1 MRLITSTVE
10 MREFRREARA
20 RGKSIGLVPTMGAL
34 HAGHISLIHQAKRQ
48 CDVIVVS
55 VFVNPTQFDSPE
67 DLARYPRNL
76 DKDLEMLGPLKIDA
90 TLAPEASELYPEGF
104 SVSVDAGKVA
114 APLEGASR
122 PGHFRGVATVVTKLF
137 NIVKPNVAYFGQKDF
152 QQVQVIRRL
161 VEDLNMDVRLS
172 VCPTVRE
179 SDGVAV
185 SSRNAHL
192 NEEERQA
199 ARVINHG
206 LRLAESFAH
215 AGESSVE
222 KVLDEMHKLYA
233 SEPRV
238 HLEYAAIVE
247 PAQLTPVKRLSPGC
261 VALVAARVGPARL
274 IDNLIFGPPGA
285 SPEMLLQLAL
295 TTQPIVDH
303 RSLIPGFETEA
314 VKLRIASCRN
324 CAALSTIRLPPREF
338 LTSYVLAHY
347 PDRALPRGA
356 VIGRDSPLN
365 PDMYLYR
372 KPKSPNRFSVG
383 LYELLGIK
391 SFEEFKSRFVLTDA
405 VRCHATGSHI
415 SPNALAYCANHLR
428 EELKLFPNIETMVV
442 LGEDTYSQFQ
452 QFLLERSAAEVKP
465 FEDIMRPD
473 GWAREEARVP
483 LFGERS
489 MRIFYCYHPTR
500 GYNRSPSIAKWL
512 G

>member
-1 MRLITSTVE
+1 MRLITSIAE
-10 MREFRREARA
+10 MREYQHEADS
-20 RGKSIGLVPTMGAL
+20 RGKAIGFVPTMGAL
-34 HAGHISLIHQAKRQ
+34 HEGHISLIHQAKRQ
-48 CDVIVVS
+48 CDTVVVS
-55 VFVNPTQFDSPE
+55 IFVNPTQFDSQE

-76 DKDLEMLGPLKIDA
+76 DQDLEVLRPLKVDV
-90 TLAPEASELYPEGF
+90 TFAPEASELYPEGF
-104 SVSVDAGKVA
+104 STSVDAGMVA
-114 APLEGASR
+114 APLEGTSR

-172 VCPTVRE
+172 VCPTARE

-185 SSRNAHL
+185 SSRNAYL

-206 LRLAESFAH
+206 LRLAEKIAQ

-222 KVLDEMHKLYA
+222 KVLDEMYKLYA

-247 PAQLTPVKRLSPGC
+247 PARLTPVQHLSPGC

-295 TTQPIVDH
+295 TAQPIVDN
-303 RSLIPGFETEA
+303 RALIPGFETEA

-324 CAALSTIRLPPREF
+324 CAAISTIRLPPREF
-338 LTSYVLAHY
+338 LTSYVAAHY
-347 PDRALPRGA
+347 PDRGA
-356 VIGRDSPLN
+356 PHGAIIGRDSPIN

-383 LYELLGIK
+383 LYELLGVK
-391 SFEEFKSRFVLTDA
+391 GFEEFKARYILTDA

-415 SPNALAYCANHLR
+415 SQNALAYCANHLR
-428 EELKLFPNIETMVV
+428 EELKLFPNIEVLVV

-452 QFLLERSAAEVKP
+452 QFLLERRAAEIKP
-465 FEDIMRPD
+465 FEEIMKPD

-483 LFGERS
+483 IFGERS

-500 GYNRSPSIAKWL
+500 GYSRSPSIAKWL

>member
-1 MRLITSTVE
+1 MRLINSIAE

-34 HAGHISLIHQAKRQ
+34 HQGHLSLIHQAKRQ
-48 CDVIVVS
+48 CDVIIVS
-55 VFVNPTQFDSPE
+55 IFVNPTQFESTE

-76 DKDLEMLGPLKIDA
+76 DKDLEFLRPLKIDA
-90 TLAPEASELYPEGF
+90 TFAPEASELYPEGF
-104 SVSVDAGKVA
+104 SASVDPGKVS

-137 NIVKPNVAYFGQKDF
+137 NIVKPDVAYFGQKDF

-161 VEDLNMDVRLS
+161 VEDLNVDVRLS
-172 VCPTVRE
+172 ICPTLRE
-179 SDGVAV
+179 SDGVAI
-185 SSRNAHL
+185 SSRNAYL

-199 ARVINHG
+199 ARIINHG
-206 LRLAESFAH
+206 LRLAESLAH

-238 HLEYAAIVE
+238 HLEYATVVE
-247 PAQLTPVKRLSPGC
+247 PAQLAPVERLSPGC

-274 IDNLIFGPPGA
+274 IDNLIFGPPGT

-295 TTQPIVDH
+295 TAEPIVDH
-303 RSLIPGFETEA
+303 RALIPGFETEA
-314 VKLRIASCRN
+314 VKLRIASCRS
-324 CAALSTIRLPPREF
+324 CAAISTIRLPPREF
-338 LTSYVLAHY
+338 LTAYVAAQY
-347 PDRALPRGA
+347 PDRAVPHVA

-372 KPKSPNRFSVG
+372 KPKSANRFSVG
-383 LYELLGIK
+383 LFELLGVK
-391 SFEEFKSRFVLTDA
+391 SYDEFKARFVLTDA

-415 SPNALAYCANHLR
+415 AQNALAYCANHLR
-428 EELKLFPNIETMVV
+428 EELKLFPNIETLVV

-452 QFLLERSAAEVKP
+452 QYLLERSAVDIKP
-465 FEDIMRPD
+465 FEEIMKPD
-473 GWAREEARVP
+473 GWAREETRVP
-483 LFGERS
+483 IFGERS
-489 MRIFYCYHPTR
+489 IQIFYCYHPTR
-500 GYNRSPSIAKWL
+500 GYSRSPSIAKWL
-512 G
+512 R

>member
-1 MRLITSTVE
+1 MRLITSIAE

-34 HAGHISLIHQAKRQ
+34 HEGHLSLIHRAKRQ
-48 CDVIVVS
+48 CDVIIVS
-55 VFVNPTQFDSPE
+55 IFVNPTQFDSPE
-67 DLARYPRNL
+67 DLARYPRNT
-76 DKDLEMLGPLKIDA
+76 DKDLEILRPLKTDA
-90 TLAPEASELYPEGF
+90 AFVPEASELYPEGS

-137 NIVKPNVAYFGQKDF
+137 NIVRPDVAYFGQKDF

-161 VEDLNMDVRLS
+161 VEGLNMEVRLS

-179 SDGVAV
+179 SDGVAI
-185 SSRNAHL
+185 SSRNAYL

-206 LRLAESFAH
+206 LRLAESLAH

-247 PAQLTPVKRLSPGC
+247 PAQFTPVERLSPGC

-285 SPEMLLQLAL
+285 TPEMLLQLAL
-295 TTQPIVDH
+295 TAQPIVDT
-303 RSLIPGFETEA
+303 RALIPGFETEA

-324 CAALSTIRLPPREF
+324 CAAISTIRLPPREF
-338 LTSYVLAHY
+338 LTSYVAVHY
-347 PDRALPRGA
+347 PDRAVPRGA

-372 KPKSPNRFSVG
+372 KPKSPNLFSAG
-383 LYELLGIK
+383 LFELLGVK
-391 SFEEFKSRFVLTDA
+391 SFDEFTARFVLTDA

-415 SPNALAYCANHLR
+415 SQNALAYCANHLR
-428 EELKLFPNIETMVV
+428 EELQLFPNIDTLVV

-452 QFLLERSAAEVKP
+452 QFLLERSAADIKP
-465 FEDIMRPD
+465 FEEIMKAE
-473 GWAREEARVP
+473 GWAREEARLP
-483 LFGERS
+483 LFGDRS

-500 GYNRSPSIAKWL
+500 GYSRSPSIAKWL
-512 G
+512 R